1 MGAARRESGTVHDA
15 RHSWTTVGRTSLAES
30 GALRDPGYGVMPAG
44 AGMPAT
50 DQRVNSAEVVI
61 AWIFTVF
68 SAGYFLPWA
77 IAATRGKSNS
87 AAIGLLNFF
96 LGWTLIGWV
105 IPLIHGV
112 RRSPSDDGRA
122 GGVDQSLSAAT
133 ICVAL
138 RLLQPAAGG
147 AAAGQASAASRCGVA
162 VSDHGSRRRC

>member
-1 MGAARRESGTVHDA
+1 MTQGIPGPQWGAHPSQNPVPYAT
-15 RHSWTTVGRTSLAES
+15 
-30 GALRDPGYGVMPAG
+30 PGYGVMPAG

-105 IPLIHGV
+105 IPLIMACGAHRPMMGGPAV
-112 RRSPSDDGRA
+112 WINHSAPQPLLSPYGYS
-122 GGVDQSLSAAT
+122 SP
-133 ICVAL
+133 
-138 RLLQPAAGG
+138 QPAALPQVKQGQLP
-147 AAAGQASAASRCGVA
+147 AAGSPYPTTAHDVDASGVW
-162 VSDHGSRRRC
+162 RP

>member
-1 MGAARRESGTVHDA
+1 MTQGIPGPQWGAHPSQNPVPYAT
-15 RHSWTTVGRTSLAES
+15 
-30 GALRDPGYGVMPAG
+30 PGYGVTPAG

-105 IPLIHGV
+105 IPLIMACGAHRPMMGGLAV
-112 RRSPSDDGRA
+112 WINHSAPQPLLSPYDYS
-122 GGVDQSLSAAT
+122 SP
-133 ICVAL
+133 
-138 RLLQPAAGG
+138 QPAALPQVKQGQLP
-147 AAAGQASAASRCGVA
+147 AAGSPYPTTAHDVDASGVW
-162 VSDHGSRRRC
+162 RP